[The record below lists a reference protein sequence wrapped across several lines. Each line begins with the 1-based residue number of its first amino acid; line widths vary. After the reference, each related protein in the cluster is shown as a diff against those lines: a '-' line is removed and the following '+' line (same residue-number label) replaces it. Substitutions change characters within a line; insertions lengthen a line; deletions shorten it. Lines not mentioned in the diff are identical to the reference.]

1 MECSYGTN
9 GKLTVNYIM
18 RASEELSLYDH
29 YDATDLYCLVFMS
42 IIGGVESGEDN
53 NKDEL
58 IRMLVKVA

>member
-18 RASEELSLYDH
+18 RASEELSLYNN
-29 YDATDLYCLVFMS
+29 YDTTDLYCLVFMS
-42 IIGGVESGEDN
+42 IIGVESGEDN